1 MVVVVVVVYMCVCVY
16 IYMFYSSELYLS
28 FGGGRSGSVVDPME
42 KGSAA
47 ANQTAIGCL
56 EVGEGRTPL
65 LYARGAA
72 QLLLL
77 LHSIS
82 SSLRT
87 TGAKGNKGVAHRTR
101 ASGRSHRGLIEEGG
115 RKRRRNIYI
124 YTRPPPFLTKP
135 CGGVSRQSL
144 SIFVNR
150 RQVNLEFAPKELR
163 EKGKRKFFIQ
173 FSRERRQ
180 AEKKTTIPVR
190 VALVGLY

>member
-1 MVVVVVVVYMCVCVY
+1 MIARVSSALPGPASFLSYKVVYSSGGSSSSGSVHVCVCIY

-115 RKRRRNIYI
+115 ERDEEIYI
-124 YTRPPPFLTKP
+124 YTLARLLFKLNH
-135 CGGVSRQSL
+135 VAASL
-144 SIFVNR
+144 CSEFVD
-150 RQVNLEFAPKELR
+150 FC
-163 EKGKRKFFIQ
+163 
-173 FSRERRQ
+173 
-180 AEKKTTIPVR
+180 
-190 VALVGLY
+190 